1 MPPRKKLS
9 TRLSELEQTADVG
22 IELSDSEKTMLV
34 SILAKRDALFWPWRW
49 SLGHQPPIVEIR
61 NRQRDYLAGQVGIA
75 AKADGRLQW
84 KDTHHIRQRLVA
96 AKMVTA
102 THSSGQVQSLFL
114 TALGEETARRLV
126 GDRLYTL
133 ASPEVTTLY
142 AAILLH
148 RLVHDAPIRESEL
161 FGCIGVGDPSQWDA
175 ETEIALPLLAVGIVR
190 AETDTI
196 GRIVYVVNDDA
207 ELKDA
212 PTVDHITAEERWEDV
227 YLRAFDDER
236 NVLRSAEPRDADE
249 IFIPHSAT
257 R

>member
-9 TRLSELEQTADVG
+9 TRLSELEQTAETGV
-22 IELSDSEKTMLV
+22 ELSDSEKKMLV
-34 SILAKRDALFWPWRW
+34 NILARRDAMFWPWRW

-61 NRQRDYLAGQVGIA
+61 CRQRDYLAGQVGIA
-75 AKADGRLQW
+75 AKADGKLQW
-84 KDTHHIRQRLVA
+84 KDAHYIRQRLVA
-96 AKMVTA
+96 AKMVFA

-114 TALGEETARRLV
+114 TPLGEETARRLV
-126 GDRLYTL
+126 GDRLHTL
-133 ASPEVTTLY
+133 SSPEVKRLY

-148 RLVHDAPIRESEL
+148 RLVHNAPIREHEL
-161 FGCIGVGDPSQWDA
+161 FGCVGVGDPSQWDA
-175 ETEIALPLLAVGIVR
+175 ETEVALPLLTAGIVR

-196 GRIVYVVNDDA
+196 CRIVYAIVDDV

>member
-9 TRLSELEQTADVG
+9 TRLAELEQTAETGV
-22 IELSDSEKTMLV
+22 ELSDREKTMLV
-34 SILAKRDALFWPWRW
+34 SVLGKRDAMFWPWRW

-61 NRQRDYLAGQVGIA
+61 NRQRDYLNGTQGIV
-75 AKADGRLQW
+75 AKADGKTQW
-84 KDTHHIRQRLVA
+84 KDAHYIRQRLIA

-102 THSSGQVQSLFL
+102 THSSGQVTSLFL
-114 TALGEETARRLV
+114 TADGEMTARSLV

-133 ASPEVTTLY
+133 SSPDVKRTY

-148 RLVHDAPIRESEL
+148 RLVHGAPIREHEL
-161 FGCIGVGDPSQWDA
+161 FGCVGTGDPSQWDA
-175 ETEIALPLLAVGIVR
+175 ETEIALPLLTAGIVK

-196 GRIVYVVNDDA
+196 CRIAYVVVDDV